1 MALYVLIFYTL
12 MMLFFLQADPVKV
25 EVVMWALF
33 AFEALTGIMIN
44 YAKIELV
51 PMNLSDEE
59 ANIYAAF
66 RM

>member
-1 MALYVLIFYTL
+1 MFLFFYIDDAI
-12 MMLFFLQADPVKV
+12 FLQADPVKV